1 MNYITLPT
9 CQIIYFLVTALLY
22 CGKCSKEEI
31 IAKCNNKVKFI
42 EDKNPEYHI
51 ITYTPQNDVKYGI
64 RYRNERIKTNF
75 IKIMFYIFSQI
86 IRNGLHLKEGGD
98 GSENIIKI
106 SSQSGANTLGYKND
120 KSFCDFVRKSAD
132 YLKDLKIL
140 NYEEKI
146 QRTFIKD
153 ISFTNGTIIF
163 KLGDV
168 NWKKFLGGKFAPF
181 PVAAFALSEK
191 AFLLMLYITYYL
203 KSDKRLSKKVRIAV
217 ETKMNYPSFII
228 KGYTACCHMGL
239 PLTQLDSTNYELST
253 TADFKRS
260 IYTPITETIKEI
272 NDNNSLKYMCNL
284 SLDSNGIDRLN
295 ATKLALYAGIKVKL
309 YRSLC
314 ETMYSYI
321 SRKGT
326 VTKKGRKNE
335 H

>member
-1 MNYITLPT
+1 
-9 CQIIYFLVTALLY
+9 
-22 CGKCSKEEI
+22 
-31 IAKCNNKVKFI
+31 
-42 EDKNPEYHI
+42 
-51 ITYTPQNDVKYGI
+51 
-64 RYRNERIKTNF
+64 
-75 IKIMFYIFSQI
+75 
-86 IRNGLHLKEGGD
+86 
-98 GSENIIKI
+98 
-106 SSQSGANTLGYKND
+106 
-120 KSFCDFVRKSAD
+120 
-132 YLKDLKIL
+132 
-140 NYEEKI
+140 
-146 QRTFIKD
+146 
-153 ISFTNGTIIF
+153 
-163 KLGDV
+163 
-168 NWKKFLGGKFAPF
+168 
-181 PVAAFALSEK
+181 
-191 AFLLMLYITYYL
+191 
-203 KSDKRLSKKVRIAV
+203 
-217 ETKMNYPSFII
+217 
-228 KGYTACCHMGL
+228 MGL